1 MESVDLNFAKERR
14 SLTSVYF
21 TMGTRSLSILPSKT
35 VRSLFFGRIAIA
47 SRFYCRSIVMER
59 STALQQAKAL
69 SIDDRIWLVGAIW
82 DSISAE
88 PEQLEL
94 TEAQQQELSRRLA
107 DRQINP
113 QSVVSWE
120 DIRASALYRAGIPQ

>member
-1 MESVDLNFAKERR
+1 
-14 SLTSVYF
+14 
-21 TMGTRSLSILPSKT
+21 
-35 VRSLFFGRIAIA
+35 
-47 SRFYCRSIVMER
+47 MER
-59 STALQQAKAL
+59 STALLQAKAL
-69 SIDDRIWLVGAIW
+69 SIDDRIWLVQALW

-107 DRQINP
+107 DHQINP

-120 DIRASALYRAGIPQ
+120 DIKAQALEQEYSNEFANCISG